1 MLFSQLWVWCLFTY
15 LTPYLLQLFPQV
27 NRILSF
33 YLILSGLACFL
44 GNLYGGYV
52 SDKIGYKKSLLLGTF
67 CQVLLTL
74 LLFIFQHHFWIS
86 LILFFC
92 WQFMGWFVGLQL
104 NTGISIRPQN
114 KSSFILSLNSSNI
127 QPGQAIGLSI
137 AVLVIKAFGIQ
148 SLTLLTL
155 SSALLVLMI
164 ASLLKERN

>member
-1 MLFSQLWVWCLFTY
+1 MPSPIDT
-15 LTPYLLQLFPQV
+15 T
-27 NRILSF
+27 SF
-33 YLILSGLACFL
+33 YLPTPFL
-44 GNLYGGYV
+44 DQSY
-52 SDKIGYKKSLLLGTF
+52 SFLLLA
-67 CQVLLTL
+67 
-74 LLFIFQHHFWIS
+74 IY
-86 LILFFC
+86 
-92 WQFMGWFVGLQL
+92 GWFVGLQL

>member
-1 MLFSQLWVWCLFTY
+1 MRLKEGPSISCFFSQLWVWCLFTY
-15 LTPYLLQLFPQV
+15 LTPFWDQSYPF
-27 NRILSF
+27 
-33 YLILSGLACFL
+33 
-44 GNLYGGYV
+44 
-52 SDKIGYKKSLLLGTF
+52 LLLA
-67 CQVLLTL
+67 
-74 LLFIFQHHFWIS
+74 IY
-86 LILFFC
+86 
-92 WQFMGWFVGLQL
+92 GWFIGLQL

>member
-1 MLFSQLWVWCLFTY
+1 MGMV
-15 LTPYLLQLFPQV
+15 P
-27 NRILSF
+27 F
-33 YLILSGLACFL
+33 YLSNTIPFTTLSSSQQDIEFLSYSYRTRLFL
-44 GNLYGGYV
+44 GQSIWGYV

-67 CQVLLTL
+67 CLVLLTL

-92 WQFMGWFVGLQL
+92 WQFMGWFIGLQL

-155 SSALLVLMI
+155 SSALLVLMS